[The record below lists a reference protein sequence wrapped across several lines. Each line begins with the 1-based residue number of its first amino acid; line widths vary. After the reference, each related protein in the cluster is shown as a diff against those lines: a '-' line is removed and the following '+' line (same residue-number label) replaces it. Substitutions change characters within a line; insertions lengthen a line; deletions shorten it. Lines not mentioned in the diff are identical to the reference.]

1 MNMSVLNVL
10 KVASRSLGRNK
21 LRSFLTMLGIIIG
34 VAAVIAMLAIGQG
47 ARYAVESQIASL
59 GTNMLIVFPFA
70 SSQGGV
76 RWEAGT
82 SVRLTEDDAAA
93 IREQCFAVQYVSP
106 MVRSTDQVIAGSLNW
121 RTQILGVLPDYLIIR
136 DWPLE
141 TGSVFNE
148 TDVRGATKVCVLG
161 QTVVKNLF
169 GENVDPI
176 DQTIRIRNQPFKV
189 LGVLTARGQDA
200 GGHDQDDLV
209 LAPFSTVQ
217 RKILGITWA
226 NTIFVSAISQSAIY
240 DAQSQITDLLRTRH
254 RLLPWE
260 DNDFTVRNQT
270 DIASTAEETSKT
282 LTVLLAAIASVSLIV
297 GGIGIMNIMLV
308 SVTERTREIG
318 IRMSIGAR
326 SKDILFQF
334 LIEAIV
340 LSLFGGLLGVG
351 LGVASSYIISSTA
364 GWPVLVS
371 GFSIGL
377 SSFFAATIGV
387 FFGFYPARKASLLNP
402 IDALRY
408 E

>member
-1 MNMSVLNVL
+1 MNVLNVL

-82 SVRLTEDDAAA
+82 SVRLTDEDADA
-93 IREQCFAVQYVSP
+93 IRQQCFAVQYVSP
-106 MVRSTDQVIAGSLNW
+106 MVRATDQVIAGSLNW
-121 RTQILGVLPDYLIIR
+121 RTQILGVLPEYLTIR

-141 TGSVFNE
+141 VGSVFTD

-161 QTVVKNLF
+161 QTVVTNLF
-169 GENVDPI
+169 GENVDPVG
-176 DQTIRIRNQPFKV
+176 QTIRIHNLPFKV
-189 LGVLTARGQDA
+189 VGVLTARGQDA

-226 NTIFVSAISQSAIY
+226 NTIFVSAISQAAIY
-240 DAQSQITDLLRTRH
+240 DAQSQITDLLRARH

-270 DIASTAEETSKT
+270 DIASTAEATSKT

-340 LSLFGGLLGVG
+340 LSVFGGLLGVG

-377 SSFFAATIGV
+377 SSFFAAAIGV